1 MTVPPAAPPQG
12 QPPEGFARFRASF
25 PGANSSTYLDVA
37 DRGLISTDVKTA
49 IASFLDACAEGNG
62 KDLARSWIDRARQR
76 FVQLVRAE
84 DNEIALVKNVS
95 DGINAVATAIDWQP
109 GDNVV
114 LCEKLEH
121 PSNLYPWVNLRQRRG
136 IAIRRVEAND
146 WAMDPERMI
155 AAIDSRTRIVSA
167 SMVTF
172 APGFRTDIAAIGNA
186 CRARGVLFLVDAA
199 QAVGVL
205 DIDLRQLPV
214 DALAVGTP
222 KALLGLYGMGFLFVR
237 EAVAERLR
245 PAYLSGQ
252 GIHHDVLASATDG
265 TPRLKS
271 GAGRFEVGNPN
282 HVGCVAAAVSIAQ
295 LQALGMDRVERHAL
309 ELARML
315 SDGLKERGLPVLETP
330 AEHGRTNIVAIGSAL
345 EAAIDSTS
353 DAGLRSLY
361 NHLSVR
367 RVRLSIRRG
376 VLRLSTH
383 AYTSRDDIAQTLAL
397 VSEWQRSLPKGGR
410 GS

>member
-1 MTVPPAAPPQG
+1 LSVPAAPAQA
-12 QPPEGFARFRASF
+12 QTPEGFARFRASF

-37 DRGLISTDVKTA
+37 DRGLISTEVKTA
-49 IASFLDACAEGNG
+49 VASFLDACAEGNG
-62 KDLARSWIDRARQR
+62 KDLARSWIERARQR
-76 FVQLVRAE
+76 FAQLVRAE

-95 DGINAVATAIDWQP
+95 DGINAVATAIDWKP

-114 LCEKLEH
+114 LCEELEH
-121 PSNLYPWVNLRQRRG
+121 PSNLYPWHNLRDRRG
-136 IAIRRVEAND
+136 IEIRRVEAND
-146 WAMDPERMI
+146 WAIDPERMI
-155 AAIDSRTRIVSA
+155 AAIDSRTKIVSA

-172 APGFRTDIAAIGNA
+172 APGFRPDVAAIGNA

-205 DIDLRQLPV
+205 DVDLRALPV

-237 EAVAERLR
+237 ESTAESLR

-252 GIHHDVLASATDG
+252 GIHHDVLDG

-295 LQALGMDRVERHAL
+295 LQALGMDRVERHAR

-315 SDGLKERGLPVLETP
+315 SDGLKERGLPVLEAPTDRD
-330 AEHGRTNIVAIGSAL
+330 RTNIVAIGSAL
-345 EAAIDSTS
+345 EAAIDRTS

-383 AYTSRDDIAQTLAL
+383 AYTSRVDIAQTLAL
-397 VSEWQRSLPKGGR
+397 VSEWQRAQTGAGR
-410 GS
+410 VS